1 MSRFFIEENQIF
13 GNEIRVVSPQDVKHL
28 TKVLRVARGDRVE
41 VSDSAEWEY
50 ETEFLRVEDG
60 AVVLRILDRQ
70 RFAREPG
77 VRITLFQGLPKAAKM
92 DAIIQKSVELGVACI
107 VPVACVRSVPAEDAV
122 SAGKLARW
130 QKIAAEAAK
139 QCRRG
144 VVPEVRPVLAFEAA
158 LSAMRDAARML
169 FPYEN
174 ETERSLKSCLRGLAV
189 KPRDVALIIGPEG
202 GFAREEA
209 EALVAA
215 GAASVSLGHTI
226 LRTETAGPAAI
237 AMILYEFEQ
246 E

>member
-1 MSRFFIEENQIF
+1 MSRFFIEENQIS
-13 GNEIRVVSPQDVKHL
+13 GSEIRIVSPQDVRHL
-28 TKVLRVARGDRVE
+28 TKVLRGARGDRVE

-50 ETEFLRVEDG
+50 ETEFLRVQDG

-70 RFAREPG
+70 RFAREPV
-77 VRITLFQGLPKAAKM
+77 VRIALFQGLPKASKM
-92 DAIIQKSVELGVACI
+92 DAIIQKSVELGVARI
-107 VPVACVRSVPAEDAV
+107 VPVACIRSVPSGDAV
-122 SAGKLARW
+122 SAHKLARW

-144 VVPEVRPVLAFEAA
+144 LTPEVQAVLAFEAA
-158 LSAMRDAARML
+158 LSAMQGFARML

-174 ETERSLKSCLRGLAV
+174 ETERSLKSCLRGFAE

-202 GFAREEA
+202 GFSEEEA
-209 EALVAA
+209 TALVAA
-215 GAASVSLGHTI
+215 GAVSVSLGPTI

-246 E
+246 T